1 MDQSFDKTEYQLLS
15 ADLSINNFV
24 TTFEYLNESSSF
36 ANDCYLYNKSS
47 YNFNE
52 KNSLSFKTRK

>member
-36 ANDCYLYNKSS
+36 ANDSYLYNKSS

-52 KNSLSFKTRK
+52 KIL

>member
-36 ANDCYLYNKSS
+36 VNDSYLYNKRRERDQVRDRESS
-47 YNFNE
+47 
-52 KNSLSFKTRK
+52 